1 MCPDPQP
8 ARTMS
13 TTPDDTP
20 ETPATP
26 PAADAGTPA
35 PPASAGETASA
46 DAGMR
51 TPSIWEVYYPR
62 QVDGD
67 ASAVL
72 VASFPPIIYFW
83 PTLLAFLCCGVL
95 QATGVSPTALGWVGT
110 VALAFNLQVIV
121 TDLSQ
126 KKFVI
131 AVLGF
136 LVLGLLLYIGHQ
148 KELGFVSS
156 LGAWIAGLELTYST
170 HVYFVMSGFLW
181 LFFAIGMMH
190 PRLDYWRFEHN
201 EFTHYIQP
209 WGRDQSVPRQGST
222 VAREIPDVLELLLT
236 FGGGSLVVR
245 REGQVVARIDNV
257 PFLGRRMKAI
267 ERMLGV
273 TRVMTD

>member
-1 MCPDPQP
+1 MTIEEQP
-8 ARTMS
+8 K
-13 TTPDDTP
+13 
-20 ETPATP
+20 EPATP
-26 PAADAGTPA
+26 EGAATEPRTPAADAEPA
-35 PPASAGETASA
+35 
-46 DAGMR
+46 MR

-67 ASAVL
+67 SSAVL

-83 PTLLAFLCCGVL
+83 PTLLAFLACGVL
-95 QATGVSPTALGWVGT
+95 QATGVSPTALGWVAT
-110 VALAFNLQVIV
+110 IALAFNLQVIV

-131 AVLGF
+131 AVLAF

-148 KELGFVSS
+148 KEMGFVSS
-156 LGAWIAGLELTYST
+156 LGSWIAGLELRYST
-170 HVYFVMSGFLW
+170 HVYFVLSGFLW
-181 LFFAIGMMH
+181 AFFAIGMMH

-257 PFLGRRMKAI
+257 PFLGKRMKAI
-267 ERMLGV
+267 EKMLGV
-273 TRVMTD
+273 TRVTAK